1 MSEQLIQS
9 ITAYTSTLEQQLAA
23 LEARM
28 TKMEETH
35 EVMKRE
41 AVEAN
46 ALIASLQT
54 EIEALK
60 IAGTAP
66 AVEPAEPEIEI
77 ELLMD
82 DEVELDEVEL
92 EEPAE
97 ETVEEPE
104 ALVVAEETEVLEI
117 ADAPVFV
124 EEESDTVVIEEPLPL
139 VEEPQLESIAEP
151 EIKEEP
157 APRTVPTQT
166 SLFGSAV
173 SDIRQAI
180 SLGDRFLFQRELFAG
195 NGELMQKTLDDLNAL
210 SSFDEAI
217 EYIQENFE
225 WDMECTAVQLFENV
239 LKRRFN

>member
-1 MSEQLIQS
+1 MNEQLIQS

-28 TKMEETH
+28 IKMEETH

-60 IAGTAP
+60 IAGTAH

-124 EEESDTVVIEEPLPL
+124 EEELDTVVIEEPLPL

>member
-1 MSEQLIQS
+1 MNEQLIQS

-82 DEVELDEVEL
+82 DEVEL

-124 EEESDTVVIEEPLPL
+124 EEESETVVIEEPLPL